1 MAKPEPWRKTGRK
14 AKPEHF
20 LGVSEGVVLEVSL
33 YDNRGC
39 QQGRGVIQLLEKTRG
54 EDEIEGQIW
63 RGRFLCIEDDYYE
76 WWAEQTFGT
85 ALVPF
90 HLCER
95 NIQHCTQ
102 ASVYRNP
109 VHVDVFRVLPLRSYQ
124 NLAWMNEARREKAN
138 NTFVPP
144 AEPPPGIGRAGAG
157 TPGTGAL
164 DPGGGGSGHHGG
176 GEVETGLD
184 GISGLAA
191 ALGSEG
197 RDRDA
202 GPPAEEKKKRKHA
215 SGDEVEKSK
224 RVQDLKRVIAERKA
238 KDPMGSAL
246 KMKSESLHK
255 SKKKKVKTSK
265 EKKKKKKKR
274 SGDDDEMSISSEG
287 GESPSPSSSDDS
299 VFRLAAL
306 PEGVDRL
313 HRIHQERPGTL
324 ADMTLRR
331 FQELLSR
338 SIGGGTA
345 MDNVQLPAVARAYL
359 KQIFLVKNTEAAIG
373 LRNLRELRTLTA
385 LIDLMASND
394 ILRALD
400 IAVQR
405 VKAIELFISQGQWN
419 QANLL
424 ELILPED
431 EQRAWFRQELKA
443 AQQEHRSELR
453 MQQDAWPRRPRTSW
467 NPSYSAPAA
476 GEKKEGEAKDDQP
489 PGNGGGKGKKGKGK
503 GRKGK
508 MKW

>member
-1 MAKPEPWRKTGRK
+1 MAQPEPWRKTGRK

-20 LGVSEGVVLEVSL
+20 LGITEGVVLEVSL
-33 YDNRGC
+33 YDNRGS
-39 QQGRGVIQLLEKTRG
+39 QQGRGVIQLLEKMRG
-54 EDEIEGQIW
+54 EEEIEGQIW
-63 RGRFLCIEDDYYE
+63 RGRFLCIEDGYYE
-76 WWAEQTFGT
+76 WWAETVFGR

-95 NIQHCTQ
+95 NAQQCTQ

-109 VHVDVFRVLPLRSYQ
+109 VHVDVFRVLPMRSFES
-124 NLAWMNEARREKAN
+124 LAWMTDARREKIN
-138 NTFVPP
+138 NIYVPP
-144 AEPPPGIGRAGAG
+144 DQPRPGIGGAGAG
-157 TPGTGAL
+157 TPGTGVL
-164 DPGGGGSGHHGG
+164 DPGRTGLHEEA
-176 GEVETGLD
+176 GEVRPGAE

-191 ALGSEG
+191 ALGSAE
-197 RDRDA
+197 RER
-202 GPPAEEKKKRKHA
+202 GPDEAVEEKRKRKHTIDA
-215 SGDEVEKSK
+215 DEEKSK
-224 RVQDLKRVIAERKA
+224 KAGDLKRVIEERKA

-246 KMKSESLHK
+246 KMKSESSRK
-255 SKKKKVKTSK
+255 NKKKKEKSSK
-265 EKKKKKKKR
+265 EKKKKKKRK
-274 SGDDDEMSISSEG
+274 SKDDGDMSV
-287 GESPSPSSSDDS
+287 SSDDDDSRSSSSSEES

-313 HRIHQERPGTL
+313 HRIHQERPGAL

-338 SIGGGTA
+338 AIGGGTA
-345 MDNVQLPAVARAYL
+345 MDDVRLPAVARAYL
-359 KQIFLVKNTEAAIG
+359 SQIYLVRNTEAAIG
-373 LRNLRELRTLTA
+373 LRNLRELRTLTT

-400 IAVQR
+400 VAVQR
-405 VKAIELFISQGQWN
+405 VKSIELFISQGQWN

-443 AQQEHRSELR
+443 AQQEHRSEVK
-453 MQQDAWPRRPRTSW
+453 MQQDSWSRRPRTSW
-467 NPSYSAPAA
+467 NPNYSPRAP

-489 PGNGGGKGKKGKGK
+489 PGNSGGKGKTGKGK

-508 MKW
+508 AKW